1 MKIRKLGIKSFGK
14 FKDKEI
20 KFEDGLN
27 VIYGNNEAGKSTAH
41 KFIQGVFFGFFKPY
55 SKNKIYS
62 YEYKKY
68 KPWNSDLYKGS
79 LEFNI
84 GKREYRIER
93 NFDKQNEE
101 FKLFDNITG
110 EDLTDKLPYDAS
122 TKQRIISPVIKLNSV
137 LYNNTISISQLGNK
151 TEKDFKR
158 EISEALANYEKGN
171 NNKISVN
178 KAIDYLEKQKA
189 LIGTR
194 KQSKSE
200 YGSSVIK
207 LEQLKKSR
215 EDAIKA
221 MEENRE
227 YYLEANKLEKRLNE
241 LLNKKKDI
249 LRNIN
254 DIARNKEKITYFK
267 YKAVED
273 DNEKIR
279 QKIEELKKYKDINND
294 LYTKFLNLY
303 SENKSLQE
311 QIDDLR
317 KKQEYV
323 NNALK
328 SLDDENKEVNKET
341 KGKDYN
347 KIISDIEIL
356 KDRLGNIERLQGRLS
371 EKKDVKVEKDYSAKS
386 TTNKVINIVCVVM
399 AIISAFMLAFSFTI
413 SKSLLLYFYIAL
425 GATVICLIM
434 KLVILSVYKE
444 TSKKFEKY
452 DTSLI
457 RTQNMIELNEVE
469 INKILN
475 DYGEEDPHKLIKIL
489 EEKSVIAKEFSFN
502 QNKLEKYKMDLE
514 DFDGTNKILEEKIS
528 NNTYKMN
535 EILIEN
541 NISNVEEFKEALEK
555 REEYDRLI
563 DRYES
568 NNKLLLNIIDGNDID
583 ALAKKFEGEDIDE
596 NTLNLVK
603 SNNGNIIDD
612 DVDVINDEITNVS
625 AKLSRINGILEE
637 SNSFNENLCVI
648 NEDINKYEKRIKEFE
663 FKLLALEKAIDT
675 INSISKDIHT
685 NVAPKI
691 NETLGQIMSKITNGK
706 YSTVKVDDNMDVMV
720 LDEESGQM
728 VDAETLSYGTID
740 QIYLALR
747 FSIIDN
753 LLINSTMP
761 IILDDCFIQYDDY
774 RLKEVLSYL
783 ASVSDEKQIIM
794 FTCHT
799 REEKALKELG
809 INYNRIVL

>member
-20 KFEDGLN
+20 TFKDGLN

-93 NFDKQNEE
+93 NFDKKNED

-171 NNKISVN
+171 NNKVSVN

-207 LEQLKKSR
+207 LEQLKKAR
-215 EDAIKA
+215 ENAIKA

-227 YYLEANKLEKRLNE
+227 YYLEANKLEKKLKE

-249 LRNIN
+249 LKNIN
-254 DIARNKEKITYFK
+254 SIARNKEKIIYFK
-267 YKAVED
+267 YKSVEE
-273 DNEKIR
+273 DNAKIR
-279 QKIEELKKYKDINND
+279 EKIEELKKYKDINND

-328 SLDDENKEVNKET
+328 SLDNENNEVSKET
-341 KGKDYN
+341 RGKDYN
-347 KIISDIEIL
+347 KIVSDIEIL
-356 KDRLGNIERLQGRLS
+356 KDRLGNIERLRSRLT
-371 EKKDVKVEKDYSAKS
+371 EKKDVKVEKDYSSKS
-386 TTNKVINIVCVVM
+386 TTNSVINIVCVVM
-399 AIISAFMLAFSFTI
+399 ALISAFMLAFSFTI

-469 INKILN
+469 INKILH
-475 DYGEEDPHKLIKIL
+475 DYGEEDPHKLI
-489 EEKSVIAKEFSFN
+489 
-502 QNKLEKYKMDLE
+502 
-514 DFDGTNKILEEKIS
+514 
-528 NNTYKMN
+528 
-535 EILIEN
+535 
-541 NISNVEEFKEALEK
+541 
-555 REEYDRLI
+555 
-563 DRYES
+563 
-568 NNKLLLNIIDGNDID
+568 
-583 ALAKKFEGEDIDE
+583 
-596 NTLNLVK
+596 
-603 SNNGNIIDD
+603 
-612 DVDVINDEITNVS
+612 
-625 AKLSRINGILEE
+625 
-637 SNSFNENLCVI
+637 
-648 NEDINKYEKRIKEFE
+648 
-663 FKLLALEKAIDT
+663 
-675 INSISKDIHT
+675 
-685 NVAPKI
+685 
-691 NETLGQIMSKITNGK
+691 
-706 YSTVKVDDNMDVMV
+706 
-720 LDEESGQM
+720 
-728 VDAETLSYGTID
+728 
-740 QIYLALR
+740 
-747 FSIIDN
+747 
-753 LLINSTMP
+753 
-761 IILDDCFIQYDDY
+761 
-774 RLKEVLSYL
+774 
-783 ASVSDEKQIIM
+783 
-794 FTCHT
+794 
-799 REEKALKELG
+799 
-809 INYNRIVL
+809 

>member
-20 KFEDGLN
+20 TFKDGLN

-93 NFDKQNEE
+93 NFDKKNED

-171 NNKISVN
+171 NNKVSVN

-207 LEQLKKSR
+207 LEQLKKAR
-215 EDAIKA
+215 ENAIKA

-227 YYLEANKLEKRLNE
+227 YYLEANKLEKKLKE

-249 LRNIN
+249 LKNIN
-254 DIARNKEKITYFK
+254 SIARNKEKIIYFK
-267 YKAVED
+267 YKSVEE
-273 DNEKIR
+273 DNAKIR
-279 QKIEELKKYKDINND
+279 EKIEELKKYKDINND

-328 SLDDENKEVNKET
+328 SLDNENNEVSKET
-341 KGKDYN
+341 RGKDYN
-347 KIISDIEIL
+347 KIVSDIEIL
-356 KDRLGNIERLQGRLS
+356 KDRLGNIERLKSRLS
-371 EKKDVKVEKDYSAKS
+371 EKKDVKVEKDYSSKS
-386 TTNKVINIVCVVM
+386 TTNSVINIVCVVM
-399 AIISAFMLAFSFTI
+399 ALISAFMLAFSFTI

-469 INKILN
+469 INKILH
-475 DYGEEDPHKLIKIL
+475 DYGEEDPHKLIEIL
-489 EEKSVIAKEFSFN
+489 EEKSVIAKEFSYN
-502 QNKLEKYKMDLE
+502 KNKLEKYKMDLE

-528 NNTYKMN
+528 NNAHKMN

-541 NISNVEEFKEALEK
+541 NISNVEEFKEALSK

-563 DRYES
+563 DKYES

-583 ALAKKFEGEDIDE
+583 ALSKKFEGEDIDE
-596 NTLNLVK
+596 DILNSIK
-603 SNNGNIIDD
+603 TDNGNIIDD
-612 DVDVINDEITNVS
+612 DVDSINDEITKVS
-625 AKLSRINGILEE
+625 ASLSRLNGILEE
-637 SNSFNENLCVI
+637 SNSSNENLCVI

-675 INSISKDIHT
+675 INSISKEIHT
-685 NVAPKI
+685 SVAPKI
-691 NETLGQIMSKITNGK
+691 NETLGNIMSRITNGK
-706 YSTVKVDDNMDVMV
+706 YSTVKVNDNMDVMV
-720 LDEESGQM
+720 LDENSGQM

-761 IILDDCFIQYDDY
+761 IILDDCFIQYDDH

-783 ASVSDEKQIIM
+783 ASVSNEKQIIM

-799 REEKALKELG
+799 REERALKELG
-809 INYNRIVL
+809 INYNKIVL